1 MQDLTHLKQ
10 WLDAHHVTLVAVS
23 KTQSLDAI
31 QSLYNKG
38 QRHFGE
44 NKVQELLSKAD
55 ALPKDIQWHLI
66 GHLQTNKVKQLLPY
80 VYCIHSVDSLK
91 LLQEIRKEAEKQGCC
106 VNVLLQIH
114 IAQEETKF
122 GLDKTELIELLD
134 AYFADPKMTKHVQL
148 CGLMGMATNT
158 QDEIQI
164 RNEFKNLKNLF
175 DFVRQG
181 YFIHSKA
188 FREISMGMSSDYQI
202 AVQEGA
208 TLVRIGSLLF
218 GSRS

>member
-1 MQDLTHLKQ
+1 METVTSLKQ
-10 WLDAHHVTLVAVS
+10 WLDAQHVTLVAVS
-23 KTQSLDAI
+23 KTQSVQAI

-44 NKVQELLSKAD
+44 NKVQELIAKVDL
-55 ALPKDIQWHLI
+55 LPQDIHWHLI
-66 GHLQTNKVKQLLPY
+66 GHLQSNKIKQLLPH

-91 LLQEIRKEAEKQGCC
+91 LLRAIAKEAEKQGISKK
-106 VNVLLQIH
+106 VLLQIH

-134 AYFADPKMTKHVQL
+134 AYHADTKMAEHVQL

-158 QDEIQI
+158 EDENQI
-164 RNEFKNLKNLF
+164 RKEFRNLKNLF

-181 YFIHSKA
+181 YFIHSKN
-188 FREISMGMSSDYQI
+188 FCEISMGMSSDYQI

-208 TLVRIGSLLF
+208 TVVRIGSLLF
-218 GSRS
+218 GARS

>member
-80 VYCIHSVDSLK
+80 VNCIHSVDSLK

-158 QDEIQI
+158 KDENQI

-181 YFIHSKA
+181 YFIQSKA

>member
-31 QSLYNKG
+31 QSLYDKG

-134 AYFADPKMTKHVQL
+134 AYFADPKMTKYVQL

-158 QDEIQI
+158 QDENQI

-181 YFIHSKA
+181 YFIQSKA